1 MEEQKEIKEITS
13 IHKNEDGTI
22 SHTEEYVRYHK
33 LFFFGHSLDI
43 TDKDII
49 RDLILA
55 DRMQTTIF
63 YMDKIDFGR
72 KIANLV
78 RVIGQDEVIERTG
91 GKTKTIVFK
100 QIKK

>member
-1 MEEQKEIKEITS
+1 
-13 IHKNEDGTI
+13 
-22 SHTEEYVRYHK
+22 
-33 LFFFGHSLDI
+33 
-43 TDKDII
+43 
-49 RDLILA
+49 
-55 DRMQTTIF
+55 MQTTIF

-100 QIKK
+100 QITK